1 MQILEECVPEPGQV
15 LRKGRKCLSKALN
28 GSSMQTVQLISNM
41 ING

>member
-28 GSSMQTVQLISNM
+28 GSSMQIVQLISSM